1 MNFWTRNED
10 FEQCVKLKERRT
22 FVIYFIFGILD
33 SQILE
38 MKVLEDSSTI
48 DAKTSSTLTSFGIRC
63 IARNPPMFLE
73 VHQDH
78 QLQFLKRWSLHVRPQ
93 VQIFWFF
100 WFRIF
105 KFVKW
110 SQSPFCIRI
119 FIRILEHGFQEK
131 KISKSELDTTF

>member
-1 MNFWTRNED
+1 MASFSSKKIDKFLGKSKLNFWTRNED
-10 FEQCVKLKERRT
+10 FEQCAKLKERRT

-48 DAKTSSTLTSFGIRC
+48 DAKTSSTLTSFGIRG

-78 QLQFLKRWSLHVRPQ
+78 QLQFLKRRSLHERPQ
-93 VQIFWFF
+93 VQIFRFF
-100 WFRIF
+100 
-105 KFVKW
+105 
-110 SQSPFCIRI
+110 
-119 FIRILEHGFQEK
+119 
-131 KISKSELDTTF
+131 